1 MSAARLLL
9 NPVNAHVN
17 LLGILQVVWG
27 CIGLLLGVS
36 TLMLAA
42 GALMVGVTSAGREIP
57 AAVTAAAFAACAAA
71 LLVFGLGNAWAGAA
85 VSRRQPAGRL
95 ATLGL
100 AVPNLF
106 VLPFGTALGIYAM
119 WVLLHDETRGMFQPS
134 LLPRNGQ
141 SREDL
146 TRS

>member
-1 MSAARLLL
+1 
-9 NPVNAHVN
+9 VNAHVT

-42 GALMVGVTSAGREIP
+42 GAAMVGVTSEQGSIP
-57 AAVTAAAFAACAAA
+57 AGVTAAAFAACAAA
-71 LLVFGLGNAWAGAA
+71 LLGFGLGNAWAGAA
-85 VSRRQPAGRL
+85 VRV

-100 AVPNLF
+100 ALPNLF

-119 WVLLHDETRGMFQPS
+119 WVLLHDETKAMFK
-134 LLPRNGQ
+134 
-141 SREDL
+141 
-146 TRS
+146 